1 MPSGLVNLLWLLI
14 PLVATSVTLWVM
26 RRNNRMSPN
35 ADIDAGVSEMH
46 RFRRAMAA
54 TNPPDAPTPTNDPQQ

>member
-26 RRNNRMSPN
+26 RRNSKMSPN
-35 ADIDAGVSEMH
+35 ADIDAGVAEMN
-46 RFRRAMAA
+46 RFRRAMAT
-54 TNPPDAPTPTNDPQQ
+54 TNPPDAPNPADENKQ